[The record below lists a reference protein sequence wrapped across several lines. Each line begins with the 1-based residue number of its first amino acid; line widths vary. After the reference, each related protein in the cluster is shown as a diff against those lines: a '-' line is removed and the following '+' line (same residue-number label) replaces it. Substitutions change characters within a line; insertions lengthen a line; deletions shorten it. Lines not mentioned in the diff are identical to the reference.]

1 MSFLSLHANDH
12 IYWAEMRPT
21 TYTTAPHAPP
31 AAAGAGGAALVMS
44 PGCSGPGMAP
54 APSAARSS
62 ACYPGRT
69 STRSHAPPPA
79 PLVAPRT
86 PRGTEMDGLVGAL
99 IGSLHPFL
107 FPSLSLLSRAFTL
120 PRLRSPIPIRYCFL
134 SFFVTLIN
142 YNFYMF
148 RHVNIN

>member
-1 MSFLSLHANDH
+1 MSCLSLHANNH
-12 IYWAEMRPT
+12 IYWAEMQPT

-69 STRSHAPPPA
+69 STRSHAPPLRRSLPRELRA
-79 PLVAPRT
+79 ARGQMASQGVNRVAPSFPLPFSFSSLARI
-86 PRGTEMDGLVGAL
+86 PSPSSPVSDPDQVWFLV
-99 IGSLHPFL
+99 
-107 FPSLSLLSRAFTL
+107 
-120 PRLRSPIPIRYCFL
+120 
-134 SFFVTLIN
+134 FVALIN
-142 YNFYMF
+142 YRFYMF
-148 RHVNIN
+148 RHVSIN

>member
-31 AAAGAGGAALVMS
+31 AAAGAGGATPVVS
-44 PGCSGPGMAP
+44 PGCSGPGMAR

-69 STRSHAPPPA
+69 STRSHATPPSPPCAARCPA
-79 PLVAPRT
+79 NSARHGD
-86 PRGTEMDGLVGAL
+86 RWLVGAL

-107 FPSLSLLSRAFTL
+107 FPSLSLLSRAFPL
-120 PRLRSPIPIRYCFL
+120 LRSL
-134 SFFVTLIN
+134 SFVSGLRSGSCMVSCLCSFN
-142 YNFYMF
+142 
-148 RHVNIN
+148 